1 MARKAMYPAGRPGL
15 SRHCMNGATMK
26 KRAHIAG
33 IVSAPSV
40 ELIHSLASNA
50 TAILPSLNRL
60 MQFIEVFMGKYGAV
74 NNNQDEIANAAR
86 AALTN
91 AVIHG
96 NHENPL

>member
-1 MARKAMYPAGRPGL
+1 
-15 SRHCMNGATMK
+15 MK

-60 MQFIEVFMGKYGAV
+60 MQFIEAFMGKLRG
-74 NNNQDEIANAAR
+74 QQQSRRDR
-86 AALTN
+86 KRRSC
-91 AVIHG
+91 G
-96 NHENPL
+96 SD